1 VAATAPEAKSSRS
14 LKYTAKNIA
23 LITTIVY
30 LVVAVSFYLNVSWTD
45 PLLVSLLNIIMRT
58 SPTVVLPTST
68 TRTNIIPVIGL
79 LNTHMPKLAGLVNG
93 CLIMAVL
100 SAANT
105 DLYVASRT
113 LFGLAREINPNIRF
127 WGWVSKLGTITH
139 NSKIPAVAVL
149 VSAIAFSW
157 LPFLHFISSYNDEKV
172 CCSLLLQ
179 DNSYT

>member
-23 LITTIVY
+23 SITTIVY

-45 PLLVSLLNIIMRT
+45 PLLVSLSNIIRT

-79 LNTHMPKLAGLVNG
+79 LNTHMPNLAGLVNG

-113 LFGLAREINPNIRF
+113 LFGLAREINPNINF
-127 WGWVSKLGTITH
+127 WGRVSKLGAITH
-139 NSKIPAVAVL
+139 NTKIPVVAVL